1 MKHDSVSL
9 IALRD
14 TASFVTCTTDDMS
27 KISRVFG
34 FDRKVFKSQVYERI
48 FRSSLKGALQG
59 QRGQTPSLYLSSPLV
74 TVEKKQTVEILPDYD
89 ASILLLGMNSES

>member
-1 MKHDSVSL
+1 
-9 IALRD
+9 
-14 TASFVTCTTDDMS
+14 MS
-27 KISRVFG
+27 KISRVFS

-48 FRSSLKGALQG
+48 FRSSLKGTLQG

-89 ASILLLGMNSES
+89 ASIILLGMNSTG